1 MATQEPVAGNN
12 GTITIDGTEETP
24 VTTWQLTETSANDN
38 YVAND
43 TGGWNKRKGGAKD
56 STGSFHM
63 KAKPSFNSGAEIAF
77 VGYTGTDI
85 YTQAVIVDTIGVV
98 TDVNSGLIVAYDIA
112 FSGNGALSKTTG
124 SYSA

>member
-1 MATQEPVAGNN
+1 MAAQEPVAGNE
-12 GTITIDGTEETP
+12 GTITINAVEETP
-24 VTTWQLTETSANDN
+24 VTTWQITETSANDN

-63 KAKPSFNSGAEIAF
+63 KAKPSFRAGAELAF

-85 YTQAVIVDTIGVV
+85 YTQNIIVDTIGVV
-98 TDVNSGLIVAYDIA
+98 TDMNTGLIVAYDVA
-112 FSGNGALSKTTG
+112 FSGNGPLVPTTG
-124 SYSA
+124 SLA